1 MSPSLLDNISNA
13 SNTNET
19 ENNPPSA
26 SGSRASASLVSITK
40 TDNNKYKYK
49 FTYEDV
55 TQSPTAT
62 NTPNMPENNIEDQ
75 ENDIEDQENISDE
88 EDNKYSTTSPNTSD
102 SDTPIL
108 DFSTSNYE
116 DPRVTDEDPE
126 YDSNGDEI
134 VEGMQLF

>member
-1 MSPSLLDNISNA
+1 MTLKI
-13 SNTNET
+13 T
-19 ENNPPSA
+19 PPSA
-26 SGSRASASLVSITK
+26 SGSGSRASASLVSITK
-40 TDNNKYKYK
+40 TAKNKYKYK